1 MHSILFKR
9 AVAGFGVLLVS
20 LTALPLVPSNAWWIR
35 VWDFPRLQI
44 AVLLAAVA
52 VAVPAL
58 FGFKRPGAVAL
69 FAAPLL
75 AFAVQGARMAPYTP
89 LHAVQ
94 AERLAVSDC
103 PRPSRVSL
111 LTANVLMTNRRSG
124 PLLDLIGRLDPDL
137 VLLVETDA
145 WWDEQLAP
153 VKARY
158 PHRVALPRGDTYGLH
173 LFSRLPLVEPR
184 VRFLID
190 DYVPSVRAGVRL
202 PSGALID
209 FHGVH
214 PKPPPLQDTAR
225 RDAELLITAR
235 EVRETTAA
243 PSIVA
248 GDLNDV
254 AWSRTTRLFQEVGGL
269 LDPRIGRGFY
279 PTYNARWPLLR
290 WPLDHVFFE
299 AEFRLV
305 HFSVEGPI
313 GSDHFPV
320 HVVLCHAPD
329 RAASQA
335 RPDPEPADLDRAR
348 EAIREGRERAEGGR

>member
-1 MHSILFKR
+1 MIRILLGC
-9 AVAGFGVLLVS
+9 AVAGFGVLLVV
-20 LTALPLVPSNAWWIR
+20 LTALPLLPSNEWWIR
-35 VWDFPRLQI
+35 VWGFPRLQI
-44 AVLLAAVA
+44 AILLAATMCA
-52 VAVPAL
+52 VLAV
-58 FGFKRPGAVAL
+58 FGFKRPGALALLVAML
-69 FAAPLL
+69 S
-75 AFAVQGARMAPYTP
+75 AFALQAARMWPYTP

-94 AERLAVSDC
+94 VERLAVPDC
-103 PRPSRVSL
+103 PRPSRLSL
-111 LTANVLMTNRRSG
+111 LTANVLMTNRESG

-137 VLLVETDA
+137 VLLAETAA

-153 VKARY
+153 VQARY
-158 PHRVALPRGDTYGLH
+158 PHRIASPRDDTYGLH
-173 LFSRLPLVEPR
+173 LFSRFPLVEPR

-190 DYVPSVRAGVRL
+190 GYVPSIRTGLRL
-202 PSGALID
+202 PSGDLVD

-235 EVRETTAA
+235 EVRETTRA

-254 AWSRTTRLFQEVGGL
+254 AWSRTTRLFQKIGGL
-269 LDPRIGRGFY
+269 LDPRVGRGFY
-279 PTYNARWPLLR
+279 PTFNANWPLLR

-299 AEFRLV
+299 PQFRLL
-305 HFSVEGPI
+305 HFSVEGHI

-329 RAASQA
+329 LAASQR
-335 RPDPEPADLDRAR
+335 RPDPEPADFERAR
-348 EAIREGRERAEGGR
+348 EAIREGRERAKKRE

>member
-1 MHSILFKR
+1 MRRILLGR
-9 AVAGFGVLLVS
+9 AVTGFGVLLVL
-20 LTALPLVPSNAWWIR
+20 LTALPIVHSNEWWVR

-44 AVLLAAVA
+44 AVLLAAVIA
-52 VAVPAL
+52 AVPAL
-58 FGFKRPGAVAL
+58 FGLKRPGALAL
-69 FAAPLL
+69 FAALLL
-75 AFAVQGARMAPYTP
+75 AFAFQAARMWPYTP
-89 LHAVQ
+89 LHAVE
-94 AERLAVSDC
+94 AERPAASDC
-103 PRPSRVSL
+103 PRPSRLSL
-111 LTANVLMTNRRSG
+111 LTANVLMTNRDSG

-137 VLLVETDA
+137 VLFVETDA
-145 WWDEQLAP
+145 WWDEHLAP

-158 PHRVALPRGDTYGLH
+158 PHQISRPREDTYGLH
-173 LFSRLPLVEPR
+173 LFSRLPLAETR

-190 DYVPSVRAGVRL
+190 GYVPSIRTGVRL
-202 PSGALID
+202 PSGASVD

-235 EVRETTAA
+235 EVRETTVV
-243 PSIVA
+243 PSVVA

-279 PTYNARWPLLR
+279 PTYNAHWPLLR

-299 AEFRLV
+299 SEFRLV
-305 HFSVEGPI
+305 HFSVEGHI

-320 HVVLCHAPD
+320 HVVLCHAPEL
-329 RAASQA
+329 AASQR
-335 RPDPEPADLDRAR
+335 RPAPEPADLERAR
-348 EAIREGRERAEGGR
+348 EAIREGREEAEGRE

>member
-1 MHSILFKR
+1 MRRTLLER
-9 AVAGFGVLLVS
+9 AVAGFGMLLV
-20 LTALPLVPSNAWWIR
+20 LVTALPLVPSNEWWVRI
-35 VWDFPRLQI
+35 WDFPRLQI
-44 AVLLAAVA
+44 AALLAALIA
-52 VAVPAL
+52 AVPAL
-58 FGFKRPGAVAL
+58 FGLKRPGALAL
-69 FAAPLL
+69 LGALLL
-75 AFAVQGARMAPYTP
+75 ALAFQGARMLPYTP

-94 AERLAVSDC
+94 AERLAASDC
-103 PRPSRVSL
+103 PRPSRLSL

-137 VLLVETDA
+137 ILLVETDA

-158 PHRVALPRGDTYGLH
+158 PHGISLPRDDTYGLH

-190 DYVPSVRAGVRL
+190 DYVPSIRTGLRL

-243 PSIVA
+243 PSVVA

-269 LDPRIGRGFY
+269 LDPRVGRGFY
-279 PTYNARWPLLR
+279 PTYNAHWPLLR

-299 AEFRLV
+299 PQFRLV
-305 HFSVEGPI
+305 HFSVEGHI

-329 RAASQA
+329 RAASQ
-335 RPDPEPADLDRAR
+335 RQPDPEPADLERAR
-348 EAIREGRERAEGGR
+348 EAIREGREEAEERE